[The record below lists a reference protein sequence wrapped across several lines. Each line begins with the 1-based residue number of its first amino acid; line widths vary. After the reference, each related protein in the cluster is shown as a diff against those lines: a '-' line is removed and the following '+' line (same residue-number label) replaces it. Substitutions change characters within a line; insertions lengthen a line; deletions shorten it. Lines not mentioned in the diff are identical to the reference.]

1 MINYNYNLFK
11 NIIPYYHNIMG
22 VPVYFSH
29 IVKNYPHI
37 IKKYVKNVLKVDNL
51 YLDCNSIIY
60 DAYSKMEFDKLTE
73 SITISIIKSV
83 ILKIEEYINIIQP
96 SKLVIIAFDGV
107 APVAKLEQQRS
118 RRYKS
123 WYQNEI
129 SRIIFKK
136 EKEDVW
142 NTTAITPGTKF
153 MFDLNNNV
161 TQHFNKLVS
170 NNLNVDEII
179 VSGSNKIGEGEH
191 KLFSYIRSNLLKHAN
206 ETTVIYGLDADLIML
221 SINHLPL
228 CPNIYLFR
236 ETPQFI
242 KSIDSSLEPN
252 ENYFLD
258 IPEFA
263 NALTK
268 YMNNDKELTTQQQ
281 KNKIY
286 DYIFLCFF
294 LGNDFL
300 PHFPAINIR
309 TGGVDKMMNA
319 YKATIGDKNINLTD
333 GKTIYWVNVRQ
344 IVHFLANQE
353 EEFIIKEHRLRNN
366 RERNKLPETT
376 PEEKFKRFELTPIYD
391 REMEYFINPV
401 KPLWQSRY
409 YQGLFG
415 IKKHLKEEQI
425 NHICIN
431 YLQGLE
437 WTMKYYTTGCPDWR
451 WCYEYNY
458 PPLLQDLIKTIP
470 IFDTDFVPYCSPKP
484 VSEIVQLCYVLP
496 RASLTLLPKPL
507 YFELIKIYNHWY
519 KGNCDFVWAYCKYF
533 WESHVEMEKIDI
545 NELERFISENKHL
558 LS

>member
-1 MINYNYNLFK
+1 MG
-11 NIIPYYHNIMG
+11 IPN
-22 VPVYFSH
+22 YFSFV
-29 IVKNYPHI
+29 VKNYPHI
-37 IKKYVKNVLKVDNL
+37 IKKYVKDILKVDNL

-60 DAYSKMEFDKLTE
+60 DTYSKLDVNKLTE
-73 SITISIIKSV
+73 TVGISIIKLV
-83 ILKIEEYINIIQP
+83 ILKIEEYISIIQP
-96 SKLVIIAFDGV
+96 SKMVIIAFDGV

-136 EKEDVW
+136 ETSDVW

-153 MFDLNNNV
+153 MSQLNHKI
-161 TQHFNKLVS
+161 TEHFKKYRNISV
-170 NNLNVDEII
+170 I
-179 VSGSNKIGEGEH
+179 VSGSNKVGEGEH
-191 KLFSYIRSNLLKHAN
+191 KLFSYIRANFEKHSD

-228 CPNIYLFR
+228 SPNIYLFR
-236 ETPQFI
+236 ETPHFI
-242 KSIDSSLEPN
+242 KTIDNSLEPN
-252 ENYFLD
+252 SNYFID

-263 NALTK
+263 KSLTL
-268 YMNNDKELTTQQQ
+268 YLNNDTELTTEQQ

-319 YKATIGDKNINLTD
+319 YKATIGDRNLNLTD
-333 GKTIYWVNVRQ
+333 GKTIYWGNVRKLVQ
-344 IVHFLANQE
+344 FLANQE
-353 EEFIIKEHRLRNN
+353 EEFIIKEHYS
-366 RERNKLPETT
+366 RNKKERYKLPDNT
-376 PEEKFKRFELTPIYD
+376 PEEKFKKFEATPGFE
-391 REMEYFINPV
+391 REMELFINPV
-401 KPLWQSRY
+401 KPSWQSRY

-415 IKKHLKEEQI
+415 IKDKDINEDNEALKREI
-425 NHICIN
+425 SIN

-451 WCYEYNY
+451 WKYKYNY
-458 PPLLQDLIKTIP
+458 PPLLQDLIKHIP
-470 IFDTDFVPYCSPKP
+470 LFNTEFVPYCAPNP

-496 RASLTLLPKPL
+496 RASLALLPKRL
-507 YFELIKIYNHWY
+507 YFELIKKYEHWY
-519 KGNCDFVWAYCKYF
+519 KGNCDFVWAYCRYF
-533 WESHVEMEKIDI
+533 WESHVDMNEIDI
-545 NELERFISENKHL
+545 DELEKFITDNKLL